1 MAKKILSVVES
12 ISEPIIDPVKSIKV
26 KKIKKLG
33 VEIQPVVLEAIV
45 INDVLIKPKRI
56 LSDEQKEKMR
66 LGRIKSL
73 EAKKA
78 SKP

>member
-1 MAKKILSVVES
+1 MAKKIIKETVIEPVVE
-12 ISEPIIDPVKSIKV
+12 ILPVKSIKV

-33 VEIQPVVLEAIV
+33 VEIPPVVMESIV
-45 INDVLIKPKRI
+45 INDVVTKPKRI
-56 LSDEQKEKMR
+56 LSDAQKELMR

-78 SKP
+78 SK

>member
-33 VEIQPVVLEAIV
+33 VEIQPVVLETIV

-56 LSDEQKEKMR
+56 LSDEQKEKMKI
-66 LGRIKSL
+66 GRIKAL
-73 EAKKA
+73 EAKKT
-78 SKP
+78 K

>member
-56 LSDEQKEKMR
+56 LSDEQKEKMKI
-66 LGRIKSL
+66 GRIKAL
-73 EAKKA
+73 ELKKA
-78 SKP
+78 SK

>member
-1 MAKKILSVVES
+1 MAKKIIKES
-12 ISEPIIDPVKSIKV
+12 IPEPIIDPVKPIKI

-33 VEIQPVVLEAIV
+33 IEIPPVVMESIV

>member
-1 MAKKILSVVES
+1 MAKKIIKES
-12 ISEPIIDPVKSIKV
+12 IPEPIIDPVKPIKI

-33 VEIQPVVLEAIV
+33 IEIPLVVMESIV

>member
-1 MAKKILSVVES
+1 MAKKIIKETVAETIIVET
-12 ISEPIIDPVKSIKV
+12 IKPIKV

-33 VEIQPVVLEAIV
+33 VEIPPVVMESIV
-45 INDVLIKPKRI
+45 INDVVTKPKRI
-56 LSDEQKEKMR
+56 LSDAQKELMR

-78 SKP
+78 SK